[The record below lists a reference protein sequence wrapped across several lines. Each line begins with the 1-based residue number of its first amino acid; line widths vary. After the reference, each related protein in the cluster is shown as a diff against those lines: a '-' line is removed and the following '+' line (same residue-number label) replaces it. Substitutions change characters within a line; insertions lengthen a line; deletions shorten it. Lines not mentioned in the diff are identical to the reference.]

1 MVYLGKRLSGQ
12 TTDRLVMTETFIN
25 KSTLQENYSTLPN
38 KLINDDK
45 LSGDGLA
52 VLVYLLSKPA
62 DWKVN
67 AQNIANRF
75 GYGINKVYA
84 IIKHLIQFGYVKKD
98 VIRDQGKY
106 TQIVYHVYDQPFHC
120 LPQMVL
126 PEMENSE
133 AYKVKKVLNK
143 ESTNAVEPSIFDIAA
158 SRLINHNITDK
169 RARGIVAMLLSSFK
183 NITVVKEKERLL
195 KDAVFK
201 LPETVT
207 QADRVVPYLTKM
219 IQAVD
224 IVTEPVKV
232 YTATTYQLSVDDVL
246 TAGPA
251 FQDKINRD
259 SDKINQVVAMI
270 KNNQINREQI
280 RWFNGA

>member
-1 MVYLGKRLSGQ
+1 
-12 TTDRLVMTETFIN
+12 MTETFIN

-38 KLINDDK
+38 KLINDEK

-75 GYGINKVYA
+75 GWGIKKVYN
-84 IIKHLIQFGYVKKD
+84 IMKHLIQIGYIAKD
-98 VIRDQGKY
+98 IQREQGKFAV
-106 TQIVYHVYDQPFHC
+106 TVYHVYDLPLSQKPHVV
-120 LPQMVL
+120 LPQVV
-126 PEMENSE
+126 NGNT
-133 AYKVKKVLNK
+133 YKVKKVLNK
-143 ESTNAVEPSIFDIAA
+143 ESTNEQQQEINNSFTTAISFFQPLGLSDEGARQLFGILRQHCNQFFEGQTLEQKDEFIFRALKDVNLSTISGRPQAYLK
-158 SRLINHNITDK
+158 SVITN
-169 RARGIVAMLLSSFK
+169 SY
-183 NITVVKEKERLL
+183 KEK
-195 KDAVFK
+195 
-201 LPETVT
+201 TV
-207 QADRVVPYLTKM
+207 
-219 IQAVD
+219 
-224 IVTEPVKV
+224 PVKV

-259 SDKINQVVAMI
+259 TDKINQVIAMI
-270 KNNQINREQI
+270 KTNQIHREQI

>member
-1 MVYLGKRLSGQ
+1 
-12 TTDRLVMTETFIN
+12 MTETFIN

-38 KLINDDK
+38 KLINDEK

-52 VLVYLLSKPA
+52 VLVYLLSKPS

-75 GYGINKVYA
+75 GYGINKVYQ
-84 IIKHLIQFGYVKKD
+84 IIKQLIQYGYVKKD

-120 LPQMVL
+120 LPQMDL
-126 PEMENSE
+126 PQMDISE
-133 AYKVKKVLNK
+133 TYKVKKEQSK
-143 ESTNAVEPSIFDIAA
+143 EITNAVEPSIFDIAA
-158 SRLINHNITDK
+158 SRLINHDVPDK

-183 NITVVKEKERLL
+183 NITVVKEKEKLL

-201 LPETVT
+201 LPETIT
-207 QADRVVPYLTKM
+207 QADRVVPYLTRM
-219 IQAVD
+219 IQAADV
-224 IVTEPVKV
+224 VKEPEQNFSVQYK
-232 YTATTYQLSVDDVL
+232 LSVDDVL

-251 FQDKINRD
+251 YQSKINRD
-259 SDKINQVVAMI
+259 SDKAMQVLTMI
-270 KNNQINREQI
+270 KTNQIHRDQI

>member
-1 MVYLGKRLSGQ
+1 
-12 TTDRLVMTETFIN
+12 MTETFIN

-84 IIKHLIQFGYVKKD
+84 IIKHLIQYGYVKKD

-106 TQIVYHVYDQPFHC
+106 TQIVYHVYDQPFEPFHC
-120 LPQMVL
+120 LPQMDL
-126 PEMENSE
+126 PQMDISE

-143 ESTNAVEPSIFDIAA
+143 ESTNEQQQEINNSFTTAISFFQPLGLSDEGARQLFGILRQHCNQFFEGQTLEQKDEFIFRALKDVNLSTISGRPQAYLK
-158 SRLINHNITDK
+158 SVITN
-169 RARGIVAMLLSSFK
+169 SY
-183 NITVVKEKERLL
+183 KEK
-195 KDAVFK
+195 
-201 LPETVT
+201 TV
-207 QADRVVPYLTKM
+207 
-219 IQAVD
+219 
-224 IVTEPVKV
+224 PVKV

-259 SDKINQVVAMI
+259 TDKINQVVAMI
-270 KNNQINREQI
+270 KTNQIHREQI
-280 RWFNGA
+280 RWFNG

>member
-1 MVYLGKRLSGQ
+1 
-12 TTDRLVMTETFIN
+12 MTETFIN

-38 KLINDDK
+38 KLINDEK

-75 GYGINKVYA
+75 GYGINKVYS
-84 IIKHLIQFGYVKKD
+84 IIKQLIQYGYVKKD
-98 VIRDQGKY
+98 VMRDQGKY
-106 TQIVYHVYDQPFHC
+106 TQI
-120 LPQMVL
+120 VL

-133 AYKVKKVLNK
+133 AYKVKKEQNK

-158 SRLINHNITDK
+158 SRLINHDVPDK

-207 QADRVVPYLTKM
+207 QADRVVPYLTRM

-224 IVTEPVKV
+224 VVTVPEKV
-232 YTATTYQLSVDDVL
+232 FGTGIKQLTADDVL

-251 FQDKINRD
+251 MQDYYRRKKEMEVINLVN
-259 SDKINQVVAMI
+259 SGAVNK
-270 KNNQINREQI
+270 EQI
-280 RWFNGA
+280 GWFYGS

>member
-1 MVYLGKRLSGQ
+1 
-12 TTDRLVMTETFIN
+12 MTETFIN

-38 KLINDDK
+38 KLINDEK

-52 VLVYLLSKPA
+52 VLVYLLSKPS

-75 GYGINKVYA
+75 GYGINKVYQ
-84 IIKHLIQFGYVKKD
+84 IIKQLIQYGYVKKD
-98 VIRDQGKY
+98 VIRDQGKF

-120 LPQMVL
+120 LPQMDL
-126 PEMENSE
+126 PQMDISE
-133 AYKVKKVLNK
+133 TYKVKKEQSK
-143 ESTNAVEPSIFDIAA
+143 EVTNAVEPSIFDI
-158 SRLINHNITDK
+158 
-169 RARGIVAMLLSSFK
+169 VAKLLSSFK
-183 NITVVKEKERLL
+183 NVTVVKQKEKLL
-195 KDAVFK
+195 KDAVFN
-201 LPETVT
+201 LPDTIT

-224 IVTEPVKV
+224 IVSEPVQSFGTV
-232 YTATTYQLSVDDVL
+232 RYQLKVEDVL

-259 SDKINQVVAMI
+259 SDKAMQVVAMI
-270 KNNQINREQI
+270 KTNQIHRDQI